1 MIRVREKAF
10 ADKNLISDIAL
21 NLRVSE
27 RFAEMLISRGCDSV
41 EKAYSFLNPSIKD
54 LHDPF
59 LLGGMRDAVERI
71 TEAKQDGETVVIF
84 GDYDADG
91 ISAVTILYRSL
102 KIFGID
108 AIPVI
113 PEREDGYGLT
123 EGVLSRVLE
132 EYYPDLIITVD
143 CGISAVKEVNEL
155 RDLGVDVI
163 VTDHHE
169 IPEEIPDC
177 TVINCKLNGY
187 PFDGLC
193 GAGVAY
199 KLARAL
205 IGVKADEFLDL
216 VAVATVADSMC
227 LVSENR
233 ILVSEGLNRIKNGKC
248 SKIIKAIAN
257 ISGLKEVTATSIAY
271 TIAPRINA
279 AGRMDNANVALRAFI
294 SDDIQEIET
303 LSKMLNDFN
312 SKRQIEC
319 EGLYKTAQAMIM
331 AKSPNNR
338 VIALYSSEWR
348 AGLIGIVAAKLVE
361 EYSKPV
367 ILFAEKDGVL
377 HGSARSVA
385 GVNIFKALG
394 SVKEFVEDYGGHAQA
409 AGVTLNIDMFSSFE
423 TALNEYLVANCDVTD
438 FVQETEVEEI
448 INSKFTVEFAK
459 EIALLE
465 PFGVGNKKPFFAVEC
480 DRAYASPL
488 KSVLNTYLLKLNI

>member
-205 IGVKADEFLDL
+205 IGV
-216 VAVATVADSMC
+216 
-227 LVSENR
+227 
-233 ILVSEGLNRIKNGKC
+233 
-248 SKIIKAIAN
+248 
-257 ISGLKEVTATSIAY
+257 
-271 TIAPRINA
+271 
-279 AGRMDNANVALRAFI
+279 
-294 SDDIQEIET
+294 
-303 LSKMLNDFN
+303 
-312 SKRQIEC
+312 
-319 EGLYKTAQAMIM
+319 
-331 AKSPNNR
+331 
-338 VIALYSSEWR
+338 
-348 AGLIGIVAAKLVE
+348 
-361 EYSKPV
+361 
-367 ILFAEKDGVL
+367 
-377 HGSARSVA
+377 
-385 GVNIFKALG
+385 
-394 SVKEFVEDYGGHAQA
+394 
-409 AGVTLNIDMFSSFE
+409 
-423 TALNEYLVANCDVTD
+423 
-438 FVQETEVEEI
+438 
-448 INSKFTVEFAK
+448 
-459 EIALLE
+459 
-465 PFGVGNKKPFFAVEC
+465 
-480 DRAYASPL
+480 
-488 KSVLNTYLLKLNI
+488 